1 MYNIGL
7 IYTVGYA
14 IVLVGASFLIPFLLP
29 RYTDSLPYFWIT
41 SVYGYLNCLYFL
53 FVNYLFYYHKNHN
66 IMMITFGSSCVHLCL
81 SLLLTRYSLYFT
93 SFIYVITQL
102 VVLFLISKQAIKV
115 VRKEVVD

>member
-1 MYNIGL
+1 
-7 IYTVGYA
+7 
-14 IVLVGASFLIPFLLP
+14 
-29 RYTDSLPYFWIT
+29 
-41 SVYGYLNCLYFL
+41 
-53 FVNYLFYYHKNHN
+53 
-66 IMMITFGSSCVHLCL
+66 MMITFGSSCVHLCL